1 MPGNKQS
8 GMKEEPEE
16 NTKKRGNMKMK
27 TADMDDRLKVY
38 LTLLRVQFFWLLPY
52 VSVLLASSKSL
63 GLSISMPIH
72 A

>member
-27 TADMDDRLKVY
+27 TELQN
-38 LTLLRVQFFWLLPY
+38 LQIRVR
-52 VSVLLASSKSL
+52 
-63 GLSISMPIH
+63 IH
-72 A
+72 REWQQQNHSQTA